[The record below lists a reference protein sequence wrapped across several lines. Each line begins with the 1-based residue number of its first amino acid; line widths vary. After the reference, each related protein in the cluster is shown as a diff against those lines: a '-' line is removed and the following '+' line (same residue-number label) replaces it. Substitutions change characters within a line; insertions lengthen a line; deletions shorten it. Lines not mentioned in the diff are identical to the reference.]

1 MGGIDPGT
9 AREEAERLVTTALAA
24 VRLAAAGTAGGG
36 SESGPSGPLGSLGS
50 FGDMIS
56 GVLGPPPAGPPA
68 AGAGASAGPEP
79 SVEGDASETAR
90 AGAVPGGGHFATGTA
105 ECCVCPICR
114 AIVALRDPSPE
125 FSERLATGAG
135 DFAAG
140 VASLLRAFSTVTT
153 TASASPTASDAGPEA
168 AAGEPVRAA
177 GPQHPS
183 GPDTPAG
190 TGAPCQTPAAGG
202 EPGGDQMWREATR
215 TGHDSWAAPEPDV
228 WAAAT
233 RRDGAEPLG
242 GSGAPTDAAATPD
255 AAGTADVTGTADVAG
270 PTARTRIRSAG
281 TSATAHGAVDRP
293 VVPASR
299 TPTSGT
305 GADDLSG
312 DDA

>member
-36 SESGPSGPLGSLGS
+36 SEPGPSGPLGSLGS
-50 FGDMIS
+50 FGEMIS
-56 GVLGPPPAGPPA
+56 GVLGAPPAGPPA
-68 AGAGASAGPEP
+68 AGG
-79 SVEGDASETAR
+79 
-90 AGAVPGGGHFATGTA
+90 VPGGGHFATGTA

-140 VASLLRAFSTVTT
+140 VASLLRAFSTVST
-153 TASASPTASDAGPEA
+153 TASASPTTPDAGPEA

-177 GPQHPS
+177 GPQQPS
-183 GPDTPAG
+183 ESDTPVRTG
-190 TGAPCQTPAAGG
+190 TPRQSPAAGG

-233 RRDGAEPLG
+233 RTDGAERLG
-242 GSGAPTDAAATPD
+242 GSGAPNDAAATPN
-255 AAGTADVTGTADVAG
+255 AAGTADAAGRADATGTADAAG
-270 PTARTRIRSAG
+270 PAARMRIRSAG
-281 TSATAHGAVDRP
+281 TRATAHGAGDRP